1 MIEFE
6 KVITDDTDRETA
18 HQQVIDVM
26 NQLGVSEL
34 PSDRLER
41 KFAY

>member
-18 HQQVIDVM
+18 HQQVVAVM

-34 PSDRLER
+34 PNDRLER
-41 KFAY
+41 MFAY